1 MPATISVRLP
11 AELTR
16 RLNELARDIERPRTF
31 IIRKA
36 LESYL
41 AEQADYQVALDRLR
55 DKDDGIMSSDAVRR
69 ALGR

>member
-1 MPATISVRLP
+1 MPATISIRLLT
-11 AELTR
+11 ELTR
-16 RLNELARDIERPRTF
+16 RLNELARDLERPRTF

-41 AEQADYQVALDRLR
+41 SEQAYYQIAFDRLR
-55 DKDDGIMSSDAVRR
+55 DKDDGIISSDAVRR